1 MKYSKIVKKE
11 CPMCGEIHF
20 VKLTDVEYDQYKKY
34 IAYGSL
40 IQNALSN
47 TSPTVR
53 EFLKTG
59 YCPECQELLFGKS
72 EQKELFFSYDNIR
85 EDVIKEME
93 NEVENNKK
101 EMSIIIE
108 NNYTPQQ
115 YNEKSRKKVNEDID
129 WDIPEYELI
138 RGDWNSNLV

>member
-1 MKYSKIVKKE
+1 MELYVNSVGGSIIRDKFGINAYLDIEEYEKFLTYDRRKEILKYKEYNLISPQIYNICYLFLTKRMK
-11 CPMCGEIHF
+11 
-20 VKLTDVEYDQYKKY
+20 L
-34 IAYGSL
+34 
-40 IQNALSN
+40 N
-47 TSPTVR
+47 
-53 EFLKTG
+53 
-59 YCPECQELLFGKS
+59 
-72 EQKELFFSYDNIR
+72 R

-129 WDIPEYELI
+129 CDIPEYELI

>member
-1 MKYSKIVKKE
+1 MELYVNSVGGSIIRDKFGINAYLDIEEYEKFLTYDRRKEILKYKE
-11 CPMCGEIHF
+11 YNLISPQIYNICYLF
-20 VKLTDVEYDQYKKY
+20 LTKRRKL
-34 IAYGSL
+34 
-40 IQNALSN
+40 N
-47 TSPTVR
+47 
-53 EFLKTG
+53 
-59 YCPECQELLFGKS
+59 
-72 EQKELFFSYDNIR
+72 R
-85 EDVIKEME
+85 EDVIKVME

>member
-1 MKYSKIVKKE
+1 MELYVNSVGGSIIRDKFGINAYLDIEEYEK
-11 CPMCGEIHF
+11 F
-20 VKLTDVEYDQYKKY
+20 LTDDRRKEILKYKEYN
-34 IAYGSL
+34 L
-40 IQNALSN
+40 I
-47 TSPTVR
+47 SPQIYNICYL
-53 EFLKTG
+53 FLTKRMK
-59 YCPECQELLFGKS
+59 L
-72 EQKELFFSYDNIR
+72 NR

-138 RGDWNSNLV
+138 IGDWNSNLV

>member
-1 MKYSKIVKKE
+1 MELYVNSVGGSIIRDKFGINAYLDIEEYEKFLIYDRRKEILKYKEYNLISPQIYNICYLFLTKRMK
-11 CPMCGEIHF
+11 
-20 VKLTDVEYDQYKKY
+20 L
-34 IAYGSL
+34 
-40 IQNALSN
+40 N
-47 TSPTVR
+47 
-53 EFLKTG
+53 
-59 YCPECQELLFGKS
+59 
-72 EQKELFFSYDNIR
+72 R

>member
-1 MKYSKIVKKE
+1 MELYVNSVGGSIIRDKFGINAYLDIEEYEKFLTYDRRKEILKYKE
-11 CPMCGEIHF
+11 YNLISPQIYNICYLF
-20 VKLTDVEYDQYKKY
+20 LTKRRKL
-34 IAYGSL
+34 
-40 IQNALSN
+40 N
-47 TSPTVR
+47 
-53 EFLKTG
+53 
-59 YCPECQELLFGKS
+59 
-72 EQKELFFSYDNIR
+72 R

-101 EMSIIIE
+101 EMIIIIE

>member
-1 MKYSKIVKKE
+1 MK
-11 CPMCGEIHF
+11 
-20 VKLTDVEYDQYKKY
+20 L
-34 IAYGSL
+34 
-40 IQNALSN
+40 N
-47 TSPTVR
+47 
-53 EFLKTG
+53 
-59 YCPECQELLFGKS
+59 
-72 EQKELFFSYDNIR
+72 R

>member
-1 MKYSKIVKKE
+1 MELYVNSVGGSIIRDKFGINAYLDIEEYEKFLTYDRRKEILKYKEYNLISPQIYNICYLFLTKRMK
-11 CPMCGEIHF
+11 
-20 VKLTDVEYDQYKKY
+20 L
-34 IAYGSL
+34 
-40 IQNALSN
+40 N
-47 TSPTVR
+47 
-53 EFLKTG
+53 
-59 YCPECQELLFGKS
+59 
-72 EQKELFFSYDNIR
+72 R

-129 WDIPEYELI
+129 RDIPEYELI

>member
-1 MKYSKIVKKE
+1 MELYVNSVGGSIIRDKFGINAYLDIEEYEK
-11 CPMCGEIHF
+11 F
-20 VKLTDVEYDQYKKY
+20 LTDDRRKEILKYKEYN
-34 IAYGSL
+34 L
-40 IQNALSN
+40 I
-47 TSPTVR
+47 SPQIYNICYL
-53 EFLKTG
+53 FLTKRMK
-59 YCPECQELLFGKS
+59 L
-72 EQKELFFSYDNIR
+72 NR
-85 EDVIKEME
+85 EDVI
-93 NEVENNKK
+93 K

>member
-1 MKYSKIVKKE
+1 MELYVNSVGGSIIRDKFGINAYLDIEEYEKFLTYDRRKEILKYKEYNLISPQIYNICYLFLTKRMK
-11 CPMCGEIHF
+11 
-20 VKLTDVEYDQYKKY
+20 L
-34 IAYGSL
+34 
-40 IQNALSN
+40 N
-47 TSPTVR
+47 
-53 EFLKTG
+53 
-59 YCPECQELLFGKS
+59 
-72 EQKELFFSYDNIR
+72 R

-129 WDIPEYELI
+129 RDILEYELI